1 MNVPNMIAGL
11 ASGVSLALV
20 VAVDMSPHVRP
31 AVEVVVAFDSRGLVS
46 ESYIARS
53 SGSRTSD
60 AAAIGAARELA
71 SLHSPAN
78 VAGRALLIKVG
89 SRV

>member
-1 MNVPNMIAGL
+1 MNAPNMIAGL
-11 ASGVSLALV
+11 VFGVSLALA
-20 VAVDMSPHVRP
+20 VAVDLSLPLHP

-46 ESYIARS
+46 ESHITRS
-53 SGSRTSD
+53 SGSRSSD

-78 VAGRALLIKVG
+78 VAGRTLLIKVG